1 MRVKRLTK
9 TQLDIIARQTL
20 EKTAEAGLQNAR
32 KNLPYIKKT
41 ILDLTPEAG
50 PGVTDA
56 AIIVSAGPSLHRKQP
71 TRAILTSKFKGAVVA
86 VDGSLGYCLRNG
98 LVPDYVV
105 TVDPHATRIIRWFG
119 DTKLAHREA
128 DDYFQRQDLDPAL
141 NREEAAR
148 NQELIELVN
157 RHGRSIKVI
166 ISTSVSEEIALR
178 CLEAGME
185 LYWWNPLYDDYDKPK
200 SYSQQAYKLTKA
212 PCMVTGGNCGTSAW
226 VFAHAILHSKQT
238 ALLGMDLSYPPG
250 TSIQNTQYYKE
261 MVELFGDRAEE
272 AFIRIYNP
280 YLKQTWFTD
289 PTYYWYRQS
298 LLELARQADCS
309 TYNCTEGGIL
319 FGKGIKFIPLKD
331 FLNKFS

>member
-1 MRVKRLTK
+1 MKVKRLTRA
-9 TQLDIIARQTL
+9 QLDIIARQTL
-20 EKTAEAGLQNAR
+20 EKTAEAGLQNAK

-50 PGVTDA
+50 TRVTYS
-56 AIIVSAGPSLHRKQP
+56 AIVISAGPSLHRRP
-71 TRAILTSKFKGAVVA
+71 TAQAILASKFKGPIIA

-98 LVPDYVV
+98 LVPHYVV
-105 TVDPHATRIIRWFG
+105 TVDPHPNRIIRWFG
-119 DTKLAHREA
+119 DPALAYREP
-128 DDYFQRQDLDPAL
+128 DDYFRRQDLDPAL
-141 NREEAAR
+141 NRDETAR

-157 RHGRSIKVI
+157 RHGHSIKAI
-166 ISTSVSEEIALR
+166 ISTSVSEEITLR

-200 SYSQQAYKLTKA
+200 SYSRRVYKLTKA

-226 VFAHAILHSKQT
+226 VFAHAVLQSRRT
-238 ALLGMDLSYPPG
+238 ALLGMDLSYPPD
-250 TSIQNTQYYKE
+250 TPIKNTQYYKE
-261 MVELFGDRAEE
+261 MVEIFGDEAEE

-298 LLELARQADCS
+298 LLDLARQAGCE
-309 TYNCTEGGIL
+309 TYNCTEGGIF

-331 FLNKFS
+331 FLEKFS